1 MDDGGVGGG
10 GGGGGG
16 VGGGGEL
23 VVMGPQKYDGV
34 AVVPKVIILPP
45 ASHWRA
51 VEAKDTSC
59 ESSDMEKG
67 PYSAETDCLYN

>member
-1 MDDGGVGGG
+1 MDDGGGG
-10 GGGGGG
+10 
-16 VGGGGEL
+16 GGGGEL

-59 ESSDMEKG
+59 ESADMEKG
-67 PYSAETDCLYN
+67 PYSAEIDCLYNQV

>member
-1 MDDGGVGGG
+1 MDDGGVGVGGGGVGGG
-10 GGGGGG
+10 GGGE
-16 VGGGGEL
+16 VL
-23 VVMGPQKYDGV
+23 VMGPQKYDGV
-34 AVVPKVIILPP
+34 AVPKVIILPP

-59 ESSDMEKG
+59 ESADMEKG

>member
-1 MDDGGVGGG
+1 MMMV
-10 GGGGGG
+10 
-16 VGGGGEL
+16 V
-23 VVMGPQKYDGV
+23 VMVVMVVVVVVSRVMGPQKYDGV
-34 AVVPKVIILPP
+34 AVPKVIILPP

-59 ESSDMEKG
+59 ESADMEKG